1 MNVVSRLIELGA
13 DVRARTEMGNTPLH
27 IAAMEGHSQ
36 VVDYLMQAG
45 ASPGAKNARGQN
57 AFDVA
62 QGLVLRQTLMTA
74 VLREE
79 NASGSAPV
87 IAGVTRDAS
96 KDAER
101 LRNLPPP
108 PISGR
113 AVPPPPSSSS
123 SQAQPLPTQPFIRP
137 DGFVTTVGNPELAAK
152 YGNLT
157 QEPMSAA
164 ERAPAPPQAWGVPT
178 MDPASRSRPFARFA
192 RVFQR
197 ARARA
202 PVLTCPLKDT
212 QGASAQQCACRGVAH
227 ALMLHS
233 QPAPMSQPL
242 PVFSPAPSAF
252 VPGAPAPHSSPSPPL
267 SFSQLPAFASPQP
280 HFSPQ
285 PPPPQLSQPPP
296 PPLQQPPPPQQPP
309 QPPSA
314 SQQSFSSPPVFIGQP
329 SHFSPPLQQQPQLPS
344 NAPLFAAA
352 PPQHS
357 FGLPPSQPPP
367 QPPLTS
373 SRGADDAV
381 SLPPWALP
389 PSM

>member
-1 MNVVSRLIELGA
+1 MASLWNQFVNLVAPEPTPQELLFQSVAAGKLDALESWLANGSDVARMYVFFCFSPPRVRAHARLRKRCAGRVDAAPHGGAHSRFVVSDLFGCHAKAQKGHMNVVSRLIELGA

-202 PVLTCPLKDT
+202 R
-212 QGASAQQCACRGVAH
+212 ASTD
-227 ALMLHS
+227 
-233 QPAPMSQPL
+233 
-242 PVFSPAPSAF
+242 
-252 VPGAPAPHSSPSPPL
+252 VPTKRYPGCVCTAVCVPR
-267 SFSQLPAFASPQP
+267 
-280 HFSPQ
+280 
-285 PPPPQLSQPPP
+285 
-296 PPLQQPPPPQQPP
+296 
-309 QPPSA
+309 
-314 SQQSFSSPPVFIGQP
+314 
-329 SHFSPPLQQQPQLPS
+329 
-344 NAPLFAAA
+344 
-352 PPQHS
+352 
-357 FGLPPSQPPP
+357 
-367 QPPLTS
+367 
-373 SRGADDAV
+373 SRSRADV
-381 SLPPWALP
+381 T
-389 PSM
+389 